1 MQVVVQQQ
9 FVAMFTFNIY
19 MFPAEDVGPGLR
31 WSTLL
36 QHCISDGESYC
47 FIECMAG
54 VGLGLF
60 RVAFLDQITA

>member
-19 MFPAEDVGPGLR
+19 ILPVEDVGPGLR

-47 FIECMAG
+47 FIERMVG